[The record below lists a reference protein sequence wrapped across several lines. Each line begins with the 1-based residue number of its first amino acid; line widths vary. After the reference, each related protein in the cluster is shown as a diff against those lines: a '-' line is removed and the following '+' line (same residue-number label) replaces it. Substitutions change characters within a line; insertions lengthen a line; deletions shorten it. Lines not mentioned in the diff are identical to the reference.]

1 MVKLPSMEELLQA
14 GLHFGHQTSRWHP
27 KAEPYIFGQRNGIHI
42 INLEKTAAAL
52 EVALQFVEELTAK
65 GGQVLF
71 VGTQK
76 QAQEV
81 IKKVAL
87 DTGSPY
93 AVNRWLGGTLT
104 NFSTLKHSLVDRL
117 VSLRKQKETGEL
129 EKYTKKER
137 LDFDR
142 EIEDLDE
149 QVGGLVPMQRIPE
162 AVFILDLKQE
172 QTAFKEAL
180 RRGIKV
186 IALTDTNI
194 NPEEVSYAI
203 PGNDDALKAIE
214 MITTLVGEA
223 IKSGRIKAAEAPKV
237 SVAAVAS

>member
-1 MVKLPSMEELLQA
+1 MEELLQA

-27 KAEPYIFGQRNGIHI
+27 KAESFIFGQRNGIHI

-52 EVALQFVEELTAK
+52 EIALQFVEDLSSR

-71 VGTQK
+71 VGTKK
-76 QAQEV
+76 QAQEI

-93 AVNRWLGGTLT
+93 VVNRWLGGSLT
-104 NFSTLKHSLVDRL
+104 NFTTLKHSLIDRL
-117 VSLRKQKETGEL
+117 VMLKKQKVAGEL

-142 EIEDLDE
+142 EIEDLEE
-149 QVGGLVPMQRIPE
+149 QVGGLVPMQRLPD

-186 IALTDTNI
+186 VALTDTNI
-194 NPEEVSYAI
+194 NPEEVDYPI
-203 PGNDDALKAIE
+203 PGNDDAVKAIE
-214 MITTLVGEA
+214 MITTLMGEA
-223 IKSGRIKAAEAPKV
+223 IKSGRAKAAAQPV
-237 SVAAVAS
+237 AVAVK